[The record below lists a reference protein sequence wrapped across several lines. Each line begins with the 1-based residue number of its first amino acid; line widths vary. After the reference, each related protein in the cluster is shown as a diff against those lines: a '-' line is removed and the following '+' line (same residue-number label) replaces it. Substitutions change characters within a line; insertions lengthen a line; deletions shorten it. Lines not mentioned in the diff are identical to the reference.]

1 MLIMTKK
8 SKDQIS
14 RILSGGSEPTFHGK
28 TFLDEEAQT
37 CEVEKAMNWYRQNF
51 KLENSKKWVAE
62 YLRSNN
68 RLGDMANSSH
78 ASKMEIRFAAPYC
91 RLLTRGLIP
100 IGKYLETLNANIS
113 TLLQSVKKTALPV
126 EDRVSVQDRIKCKAN
141 AMLADLEP
149 VIDEQMDVILKGL
162 KKSTPLIDW
171 IKRTQWNKP
180 LAIIVKERL
189 EYSLVDLRLAYD
201 KKESDLIEAYSFFT
215 RVGLR
220 KFIEELESAE
230 RELVIRISDLN
241 ANKKTR
247 KKKIKSPEIQVKGLK
262 FCAKNVEMGVDSLNP
277 CGIIGTQA
285 LVVFNTRNKKA
296 TVFFAEDTKLG
307 LGVKGSTIIGF
318 SSAKSFEKTIRK
330 PSEFLKTR
338 INMASI
344 MKYIQP
350 LKTKSSIPTGRINK
364 HCILLQQDRT

>member
-1 MLIMTKK
+1 MTKK

-14 RILSGGSEPTFHGK
+14 RILAGGSEPTFHGK

-62 YLRSNN
+62 YLKSNN
-68 RLGDMANSSH
+68 RLDDMANSSH

-91 RLLTRGLIP
+91 RLLTRGLMP

-113 TLLQSVKKTALPV
+113 TLLQSVKKTAVPV

-171 IKRTQWNKP
+171 IKRTEWNKP

-220 KFIEELESAE
+220 KFIEE
-230 RELVIRISDLN
+230 
-241 ANKKTR
+241 
-247 KKKIKSPEIQVKGLK
+247 
-262 FCAKNVEMGVDSLNP
+262 
-277 CGIIGTQA
+277 
-285 LVVFNTRNKKA
+285 
-296 TVFFAEDTKLG
+296 
-307 LGVKGSTIIGF
+307 
-318 SSAKSFEKTIRK
+318 
-330 PSEFLKTR
+330 
-338 INMASI
+338 
-344 MKYIQP
+344 
-350 LKTKSSIPTGRINK
+350 
-364 HCILLQQDRT
+364 